1 MKILVTGA
9 AGFIGSITAAY
20 LLDHGYEI
28 KILDDLSE
36 GHEHQIDNR
45 ASFIKG
51 SILDFG
57 AINEALAGCQAVVHL
72 AGKAIV
78 SESTQ
83 DPEKYR
89 LHNYTGTRNLLIA
102 MGNNSINQIVFSSTC
117 AVYGNP
123 NIKSISEQTKPIPIN
138 PYGNSKLLA
147 DLEISNFTEKYNL
160 NSVSLR
166 FFNVAGSYTN
176 KKGQLFGEL
185 HKNETHLIPRVLKQ
199 HSIEIYG
206 SDFNTPDGTCVRDY
220 VHVLDIAHAIKL
232 SLENITTSGHRI
244 YNLGSGIGVSVNEIV
259 QAVESVV
266 NKKIT
271 KNVVTRRVGDPDYLV
286 SDSNLARKELG
297 WETSF
302 ELKQIIADT
311 QKFIEKNS

>member
-9 AGFIGSITAAY
+9 AGFIGSVTAAY

-28 KILDDLSE
+28 NVLDDLSE
-36 GHEHQIDNR
+36 GHEHQIDSR
-45 ASFIKG
+45 ANFFQG

-57 AINEALAGCQAVVHL
+57 AINEAITNCQAVVHL

-83 DPEKYR
+83 DPDKYQ
-89 LHNYTGTRNLLIA
+89 LHNFIGTRNLLIS
-102 MGNNSINQIVFSSTC
+102 MIDNSIKQIVFSSTC

-123 NIKSISEQTKPIPIN
+123 NIKSISEQVKPVPVN

-147 DLEISNFTEKYNL
+147 DLEISNFTEKHNL

-176 KKGQLFGEL
+176 KLGKLFGEL
-185 HKNETHLIPRVLKQ
+185 HKNETHLIPRILKERN
-199 HSIEIYG
+199 IEIYG

-232 SLENITTSGHRI
+232 SLENKTSSSHRI
-244 YNLGSGIGVSVNEIV
+244 YNLGSGKGASVRDIIQV
-259 QAVESVV
+259 VESTL
-266 NKKIT
+266 NIEIT
-271 KNVVTRRVGDPDYLV
+271 TKSGKRRAGDPDYLV
-286 SDSNLARKELG
+286 SNSNLARKEIG
-297 WETSF
+297 WATRF
-302 ELKQIIADT
+302 DLKQIITDT
-311 QKFIEKNS
+311 QKFLEKNS